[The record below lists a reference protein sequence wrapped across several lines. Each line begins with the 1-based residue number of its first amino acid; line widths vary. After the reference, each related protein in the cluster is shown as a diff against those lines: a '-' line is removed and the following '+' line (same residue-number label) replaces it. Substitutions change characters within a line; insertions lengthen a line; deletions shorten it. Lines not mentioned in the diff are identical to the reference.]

1 MPWGSLPCRPGP
13 CSCSP
18 SCSLRRQLPRPVPSR
33 DRRRRPGGTDA
44 RSHGGGASGAA
55 PLPGAST
62 RGSSEGAPGPRGA
75 GTEAAGGAEAPP
87 AGRGAGAGSAAP
99 AQPAGGVGT
108 SRPTRAA
115 EAVGTDVGWTSGGAA
130 LPARHPELDRR
141 DERGVGGYLVL
152 CQGIFNIF
160 LVRAFSTFL
169 VLFTVHDR
177 NREEREKRQGLRG
190 EGKAARRGKSDR
202 DREEREKRRGEG
214 KAAGTE
220 RRGKSGEE
228 REAGQTGQTGMADP
242 PTTAS
247 WPQ

>member
-87 AGRGAGAGSAAP
+87 PGRGAGAGSAAP
-99 AQPAGGVGT
+99 AQPAGGGGT
-108 SRPTRAA
+108 SGLTRAA
-115 EAVGTDVGWTSGGAA
+115 EAAGTDVGWTSGGAA
-130 LPARHPELDRR
+130 LPGRSPGATPPGVGTTPGISPRR
-141 DERGVGGYLVL
+141 DRLLLVDLASSLVGGMSGGSKGMSSVRPLRRSG
-152 CQGIFNIF
+152 GIGPSCWGAC
-160 LVRAFSTFL
+160 V
-169 VLFTVHDR
+169 
-177 NREEREKRQGLRG
+177 
-190 EGKAARRGKSDR
+190 
-202 DREEREKRRGEG
+202 
-214 KAAGTE
+214 
-220 RRGKSGEE
+220 
-228 REAGQTGQTGMADP
+228 M
-242 PTTAS
+242 
-247 WPQ
+247 